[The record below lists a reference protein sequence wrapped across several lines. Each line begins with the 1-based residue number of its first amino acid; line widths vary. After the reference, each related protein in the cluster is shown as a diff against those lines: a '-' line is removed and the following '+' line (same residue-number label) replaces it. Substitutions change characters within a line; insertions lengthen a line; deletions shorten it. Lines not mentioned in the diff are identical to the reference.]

1 MNIKRIFGALL
12 VVLGIDGLICAVV
25 LLVNISGG
33 MRDIKALGMYA
44 ILGLMFFIIGIGLLR
59 AIKVES

>member
-25 LLVNISGG
+25 LFVNNSGG
-33 MRDIKALGMYA
+33 IRDIKALCIYS
-44 ILGLMFFIIGIGLLR
+44 ILGIIFFIVGIGLLR
-59 AIKVES
+59 PINVES